1 MIEIESINAEQLVTA
16 TDRLLFS
23 GLPAKRRPSAPRLD
37 VELALEPVELPTQ
50 LVRPALTTHFARL
63 AALGCAVGFT
73 VGTLC
78 AAMATL

>member
-1 MIEIESINAEQLVTA
+1 MTEIASINAEQLVTA

-23 GLPAKRRPSAPRLD
+23 GLPAKRRPSAPRL
-37 VELALEPVELPTQ
+37 ELALVELPTQ
-50 LVRPALTTHFARL
+50 LVRPAPTTHFARL
-63 AALGCAVGFT
+63 AALGCAVGVT